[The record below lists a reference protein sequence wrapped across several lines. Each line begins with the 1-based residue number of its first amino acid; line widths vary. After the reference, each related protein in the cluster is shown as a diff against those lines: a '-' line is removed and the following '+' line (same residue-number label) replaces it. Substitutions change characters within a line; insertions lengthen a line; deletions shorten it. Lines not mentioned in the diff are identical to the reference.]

1 MSPPR
6 VLIYLLRRDLRLADN
21 PIFNEISKTFQQSQH
36 PYTHLLP
43 IYIFAAQQIEVS
55 GFLSADSDRSPF
67 PEARSNVA
75 GFWRCGPHR
84 AKFLAES
91 VWDLKRSLHNTGNG
105 LEIRVGL
112 AGQVIQ
118 EILTAYKKQSVEV
131 VAVWMTNEEG
141 VEEKREE
148 RNVKEAAEGAGTEFK
163 LWTDEKY
170 YVDDR
175 DIPFRDPAH
184 LPDVFTSFRKQIEPL
199 RESPRRVLPPLSKLP
214 PLPPSI
220 PSQSP
225 PFTIPST
232 LEDII
237 TKLHKPLD
245 PNLGLSNPPT
255 SPTGATS
262 AHPFHG
268 GETTGQERIRHLVT
282 SGNMS
287 TYKDT
292 RNRMLGLDFSTK
304 LSAWLALG
312 CVTARQ
318 IHQYLLNFEEGKT
331 DLGKGVQGYG
341 KGENKGTSAV
351 RFELLWRDYFRLT
364 TRKFGSRLFQI
375 SGLKNDTSSS
385 WSYPQKDKEIQRK
398 VTRFMEGT
406 TGTGL
411 IDASMKELF
420 CTGYTSNRA
429 RQNVASFLAKHLGI
443 DWRVGAEWYESLL
456 VDYDLSSNWGNWNYV
471 AGVGNDPRE
480 TRVFNPVKQANDYDP
495 QGEYIKTWVVEL
507 RSLDDPRIVFQPW
520 KMDDAT
526 KAVLK
531 VAGQDFVEHPLK
543 RIEYHVGRN
552 AGRGGGRAGGKGGKA
567 GGSRGGA
574 GAGGGYHGRGR
585 GDRPRGQSRKG
596 KLDHANDFIDD

>member
-292 RNRMLGLDFSTK
+292 RNRMLGLDFSTY
-304 LSAWLALG
+304 
-312 CVTARQ
+312 
-318 IHQYLLNFEEGKT
+318 I
-331 DLGKGVQGYG
+331 
-341 KGENKGTSAV
+341 
-351 RFELLWRDYFRLT
+351 
-364 TRKFGSRLFQI
+364 SR
-375 SGLKNDTSSS
+375 
-385 WSYPQKDKEIQRK
+385 
-398 VTRFMEGT
+398 
-406 TGTGL
+406 
-411 IDASMKELF
+411 
-420 CTGYTSNRA
+420 
-429 RQNVASFLAKHLGI
+429 
-443 DWRVGAEWYESLL
+443 
-456 VDYDLSSNWGNWNYV
+456 
-471 AGVGNDPRE
+471 
-480 TRVFNPVKQANDYDP
+480 
-495 QGEYIKTWVVEL
+495 
-507 RSLDDPRIVFQPW
+507 
-520 KMDDAT
+520 
-526 KAVLK
+526 
-531 VAGQDFVEHPLK
+531 
-543 RIEYHVGRN
+543 
-552 AGRGGGRAGGKGGKA
+552 
-567 GGSRGGA
+567 
-574 GAGGGYHGRGR
+574 
-585 GDRPRGQSRKG
+585 
-596 KLDHANDFIDD
+596 